1 MKFSL
6 GTSLPKL
13 ALVAVFSATLTT
25 AMKFE
30 DFKKC
35 SQSGFCRRNRAYA
48 DIASVES
55 SPYTLLPESVVLSDN
70 NNKLYADIKNTE
82 TDILLTLDLHILQGN
97 TARVRINEKSP
108 IKQRY
113 DEHNQYTIIKDP
125 KISSSNTIVHRDNTI
140 VLELDEARKI
150 IIHSHPV
157 QIQFLVN
164 DEPLISLND
173 RGFFNFEHLHTK
185 ESHQAR
191 PQIKNSEGEFTDHPL
206 EDGLWEESFK
216 TWTDPK
222 PNGPES
228 IALDVTFHGFSHVYG
243 IPEHASSFALK
254 ETRGG
259 EGAYDEPYRLY
270 NTDVFEYALDSPT
283 SLYGAVPFMIAHKKN
298 HSVGIFWNNPSET
311 WIDIVKSKSNSI
323 KVNSFSYVEKE
334 ALT

>member
-6 GTSLPKL
+6 GATLPKL
-13 ALVAVFSATLTT
+13 ALVAVFSATITN

-48 DIASVES
+48 DIATVDA
-55 SPYTLLPESVVLSDN
+55 SPYTLLTESVVLSEN

-82 TDILLTLDLHILQGN
+82 TDILLTLDLHILQDN

-108 IKQRY
+108 IKPRY
-113 DEHNQYTIIKDP
+113 DDHTQYTMVQDP
-125 KISSSNTIVHRDNTI
+125 KLASSSATVEQSQDKI
-140 VLELDEARKI
+140 VLQLDETRTI
-150 IIHSHPV
+150 ILTSHPV
-157 QIQFLVN
+157 QIQFLVDN
-164 DEPLISLND
+164 EQLISLND

-185 ESHQAR
+185 ETHQAR
-191 PQIKNSEGEFTDHPL
+191 KQIEQAEGEEAKDHPL
-206 EDGLWEESFK
+206 EDGLWEETFK

-259 EGAYDEPYRLY
+259 KDAYEEPYRLY

-283 SLYGAVPFMIAHKKN
+283 SLYGSVPFMVAHKKN
-298 HSVGIFWNNPSET
+298 RSVGIFWNNPSET
-311 WIDIVKSKSNSI
+311 WVDIVKSKANTA
-323 KVNSFSYVEKE
+323 KVKKKKI
-334 ALT
+334 